1 MDKKLIAPG
10 VWNVIP
16 NGMAAAY
23 LVVGE
28 EKALLIDSG
37 AGEVDVKAVC
47 AEITELPIE
56 LVNTHYHND
65 HTAANKDFAS
75 VHMHPA
81 DVRKLTDWSQITPV
95 NEGYVFDLGGR
106 KLEVIEIPGH
116 TPGGIALY
124 DKETNLMFTGDTV
137 GRIPIYL
144 VPGDYDLDAFEASLK
159 KLLTYG
165 ADMYG
170 AHDTQLNQ
178 VDTIEKLLETLELYR
193 AGKIEP
199 QKSPEPM
206 PGKVYVSANGT
217 GFLCPGE

>member
-56 LVNTHYHND
+56 LVNTHYHGD
-65 HTAANKDFAS
+65 HTAANKEFDN

-81 DVRKLTDWSQITPV
+81 DVRKMTDWSQITPV
-95 NEGYVFDLGGR
+95 TEGFVFDLGGR
-106 KLEVIEIPGH
+106 QLEVIDIPGH

-124 DKETNLMFTGDTV
+124 DKAANIMFTGDTV
-137 GRIPIYL
+137 GRKPIFL
-144 VPGDYDLDAFEASLK
+144 VEGDYDLDAFESSVK
-159 KLLTYG
+159 KLQGYG

-170 AHDTQLNQ
+170 AHDMEVNRA
-178 VDTIEKLLETLELYR
+178 DTLENLLETLALYR

-199 QKSPEPM
+199 APATPPL
-206 PGKVYVSANGT
+206 PGKVYMSANGT
-217 GFLCPGE
+217 GFICPGE

>member
-16 NGMAAAY
+16 KGMAAAY

-47 AEITELPIE
+47 AEITELPID
-56 LVNTHYHND
+56 LVNTHYHGD
-65 HTAANKDFAS
+65 HTAANKDFAN

-81 DVRKLTDWSQITPV
+81 DVRKLTNWSQITPV
-95 NEGYVFDLGGR
+95 AEGFVFDLGGR
-106 KLEVIEIPGH
+106 QLEVIDIPGH

-124 DKETNLMFTGDTV
+124 DKAANIMFTGDTI
-137 GRIPIYL
+137 GRMPIYL
-144 VPGDYDLDAFEASLK
+144 VDGDYDLDDFEASLK
-159 KLLTYG
+159 KLQGYG

-170 AHDTQLNQ
+170 AHDMEVNHA
-178 VDTIEKLLETLELYR
+178 DTLDKLLETLALYR
-193 AGKIEP
+193 EGKIEP
-199 QKSPEPM
+199 APAPAPQA
-206 PGKVYVSANGT
+206 GKIYVSANGT
-217 GFLCPGE
+217 GFLRPNE

>member
-28 EKALLIDSG
+28 ERALLIDSG

-47 AEITELPIE
+47 AEITELPVD
-56 LVNTHYHND
+56 LVNTHYHGD
-65 HTAANKDFAS
+65 HTAANKDFDN

-81 DVRKLTDWSQITPV
+81 DVRKLTEWSQVTPV
-95 NEGYVFDLGGR
+95 AEGFVFDLGGR
-106 KLEVIEIPGH
+106 QLEVIEIPGH

-124 DKETNLMFTGDTV
+124 DKAANIMFTGDTV
-137 GRIPIYL
+137 GRMPIFL
-144 VPGDYDLDAFEASLK
+144 VEGDYDLDAFEGSIK
-159 KLLTYG
+159 KLQTYG

-170 AHDTQLNQ
+170 AHDMEVNRA
-178 VDTIEKLLETLELYR
+178 DTLEKLLETLALYR

-199 QKSPEPM
+199 APASAPLT
-206 PGKVYVSANGT
+206 GKVYMSANGT
-217 GFLCPGE
+217 GFICPGE

>member
-37 AGEVDVKAVC
+37 AGEADVKAVC
-47 AEITELPIE
+47 AEITELPVD

-65 HTAANKDFAS
+65 HTAANKDFAN

-81 DVRKLTDWSQITPV
+81 DVRKLKDWNQITPV
-95 NEGYVFDLGGR
+95 TEGYVFDLGGR

-124 DKETNLMFTGDTV
+124 DREANLMFTGDTV
-137 GRIPIYL
+137 GRMPIFL
-144 VPGDYDLDAFEASLK
+144 VPGDYELDDFEASLK

-170 AHDTQLNQ
+170 AHDTELNQ
-178 VDTIEKLLETLELYR
+178 ADTLEKLLETLALYR
-193 AGKIEP
+193 EGKIEP
-199 QKSPEPM
+199 KKAPEPM
-206 PGKVYVSANGT
+206 PGKVYISANGT